1 MILVWL
7 RVQNLLLPVHN
18 SVCPVHLYYLLERHV
33 DMNYTKILFIQN
45 SPLFQNSPKDKYFSY
60 FGRRLKLIQ
69 ISSLRLVH
77 QVFCVL

>member
-1 MILVWL
+1 MILIWL

-18 SVCPVHLYYLLERHV
+18 SVSAVHLYYILERHV

-45 SPLFQNSPKDKYFSY
+45 SPLFQNSRKDKYFSY

-77 QVFCVL
+77 QGFSVL